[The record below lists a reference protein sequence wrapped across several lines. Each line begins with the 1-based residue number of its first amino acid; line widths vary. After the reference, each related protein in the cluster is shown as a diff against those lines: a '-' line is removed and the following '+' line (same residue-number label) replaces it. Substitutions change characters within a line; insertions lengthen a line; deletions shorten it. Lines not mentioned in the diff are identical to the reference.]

1 MDLKALL
8 DTPPWDWPGDA
19 GNIFW
24 RLLLDRRAKESDRLI
39 AAELAGDFTV
49 INDDLAD
56 ALLMIANSA
65 NESEQLRSRAAIS
78 LGPALEQADTDG
90 FEDPEDVP
98 ITEPMF
104 HTIQASLE
112 KLYLD
117 NNTPKEVRRR
127 SFEASVRAPQVW
139 HQAAIEQAYSS
150 GDKEWTLTAVFSMR
164 WVRGFDEQILLALK
178 SSDPEI
184 KYEAVVAAGNW
195 GLDAAWSPIVELL
208 NDGLSPK
215 PLLLAAIG
223 AIGSIRAN
231 EAPEILVDLADS
243 DDEEIAQAV
252 VEALATDDSD
262 LDEEDE
268 DDEQD
273 KWVN

>member
-24 RLLLDRRAKESDRLI
+24 RILLDRRAKESDRLI

-65 NESEQLRSRAAIS
+65 NELEQLRSRAAIS
-78 LGPALEQADTDG
+78 LGPVLEQADTDG

-104 HTIQASLE
+104 RTIQESLE

-127 SFEASVRAPQVW
+127 SLEASVRAPQVW

-150 GDKEWTLTAVFSMR
+150 GDKEWMLTAVFSMC

>member
-1 MDLKALL
+1 MDLKTLL

-24 RLLLDRRAKESDRLI
+24 RILLDRRAKESDRLV

-65 NESEQLRSRAAIS
+65 HESEPLRSRAAIS

-150 GDKEWTLTAVFSMR
+150 GDKEWMLTAVFSMR
-164 WVRGFDEQILLALK
+164 WVRGFDEQILLALT

-195 GLDAAWSPIVELL
+195 GLDAAWSSIVELL

-215 PLLLAAIG
+215 PLLLAAIA
-223 AIGSIRAN
+223 AIGSIRPN

-243 DDEEIAQAV
+243 DDEEITRAV
-252 VEALATDDSD
+252 VEAMATDDVD
-262 LDEEDE
+262 FDEED
-268 DDEQD
+268 DEED

>member
-39 AAELAGDFTV
+39 AAELAGHFTV

-78 LGPALEQADTDG
+78 LVPALEQADTDG

-104 HTIQASLE
+104 RTIQESLE

-127 SFEASVRAPQVW
+127 SLEASVRAPPVFN
-139 HQAAIEQAYSS
+139 Y
-150 GDKEWTLTAVFSMR
+150 AV
-164 WVRGFDEQILLALK
+164 
-178 SSDPEI
+178 
-184 KYEAVVAAGNW
+184 
-195 GLDAAWSPIVELL
+195 IVLEC
-208 NDGLSPK
+208 
-215 PLLLAAIG
+215 
-223 AIGSIRAN
+223 
-231 EAPEILVDLADS
+231 
-243 DDEEIAQAV
+243 
-252 VEALATDDSD
+252 
-262 LDEEDE
+262 
-268 DDEQD
+268 
-273 KWVN
+273 

>member
-1 MDLKALL
+1 MDLKTLL

-24 RLLLDRRAKESDRLI
+24 RILLDRRAKESDRLI

-104 HTIQASLE
+104 RTIQESLE
-112 KLYLD
+112 KLCLD

-127 SFEASVRAPQVW
+127 SLEASVRAPQVW

-150 GDKEWTLTAVFSMR
+150 GDKEWMLTAVFSMR

-195 GLDAAWSPIVELL
+195 GLDAAWLPIVELL

-243 DDEEIAQAV
+243 DDEGIAQAV
-252 VEALATDDSD
+252 VEALATDDID
-262 LDEEDE
+262 LDEED
-268 DDEQD
+268 DEED

>member
-1 MDLKALL
+1 MDLKTLL

-24 RLLLDRRAKESDRLI
+24 RILLDRRAKESDRLV

-65 NESEQLRSRAAIS
+65 NESEPLRSRAAIS

-150 GDKEWTLTAVFSMR
+150 GDKEWMLTAVFSMR
-164 WVRGFDEQILLALK
+164 WVRGFDEQILLALT

-195 GLDAAWSPIVELL
+195 GLDAAWSSIVELL

-215 PLLLAAIG
+215 PLLLAAIA
-223 AIGSIRAN
+223 AIGSIRPN

-243 DDEEIAQAV
+243 DDEEIARAV
-252 VEALATDDSD
+252 VEAMATDDVD
-262 LDEEDE
+262 FDEED
-268 DDEQD
+268 DEED

>member
-1 MDLKALL
+1 MDLKTLL

-19 GNIFW
+19 GDIFW
-24 RLLLDRRAKESDRLI
+24 RVLLDRQAKESDRLI

-90 FEDPEDVP
+90 FEDPQDVP

-104 HTIQASLE
+104 RTIQESLE

-117 NNTPKEVRRR
+117 NNTPKEARRR
-127 SFEASVRAPQVW
+127 SLEASVRAPQVW
-139 HQAAIEQAYSS
+139 HQAAIEQAYSG
-150 GDKEWTLTAVFSMR
+150 GDNEWMLTAVFSMR

-195 GLDAAWSPIVELL
+195 GLDAAWSPIVQLL

-252 VEALATDDSD
+252 VEALATDDID
-262 LDEEDE
+262 LDEED
-268 DDEQD
+268 DEED

>member
-1 MDLKALL
+1 MDLKTLL

-24 RLLLDRRAKESDRLI
+24 RILLDRRAKASDRLV

-65 NESEQLRSRAAIS
+65 HESEPLRSRAAIS

-150 GDKEWTLTAVFSMR
+150 GDKEWMLTAVFSMR
-164 WVRGFDEQILLALK
+164 WVRGFDEQILLALT

-195 GLDAAWSPIVELL
+195 GLDAAWSSIVELL

-215 PLLLAAIG
+215 PLLLAAIA
-223 AIGSIRAN
+223 AIGSIRPN

-243 DDEEIAQAV
+243 DDEEIARAV
-252 VEALATDDSD
+252 VEAMATDDVD
-262 LDEEDE
+262 FDEED
-268 DDEQD
+268 DEED

>member
-1 MDLKALL
+1 VPTNL
-8 DTPPWDWPGDA
+8 
-19 GNIFW
+19 
-24 RLLLDRRAKESDRLI
+24 
-39 AAELAGDFTV
+39 
-49 INDDLAD
+49 
-56 ALLMIANSA
+56 
-65 NESEQLRSRAAIS
+65 EQLRSRAAIS
-78 LGPALEQADTDG
+78 LGPVLEQADTDG

-104 HTIQASLE
+104 RTIQESLE

-127 SFEASVRAPQVW
+127 SLEASVRAPQVW

-150 GDKEWTLTAVFSMR
+150 GDKEWMLTAVFSMC